1 MLNKLQNINFGLKR
15 HTLPVILQTEAAE
28 CGIACLSM
36 ITAWHN
42 HAVDL
47 REMRLAHG
55 VSQKGLSLAQLIDVA
70 RRCHFSTRSLRL
82 ELTDLNKL
90 RLPCILH
97 WDMTHFVVLHEVGH
111 KKCVIH
117 DPAIGRR
124 VLSLEEVSR
133 SFTGI
138 ALELTPDDS
147 FTTSA
152 PPTRVKIGQLVGRIV
167 GLKSSLIYVL
177 LLALAIEFISLLVPL
192 FSQWT
197 IDDVVVSSDRHLLL
211 ILMLGYGL
219 ILLTKQIMSLMRAWV
234 MMFITTSVR
243 VQWQG
248 SVLRHLISLP
258 VAFFE
263 RRNLGDLV
271 SRFGAVDAIQGTLSS
286 SFLVAVLDGLFSIIT
301 LIMMIL
307 YSGWLTLIPC
317 AAIVLYVIGR
327 LIWYRPLLNAS
338 QEQIIHAAKQNS
350 HFLETMRGIKT
361 LKLFQKNYQ
370 RSDDWLTLLV
380 NQLNAGVRTQK
391 LQILFQQLNGLLFA
405 ADNLLVLALGATMVI
420 DQRFTVGLLM
430 AFISYKSQF
439 LDRVRNLVDNAFA
452 MKMLSIQTERL
463 ADIILT
469 QPETTSVS
477 TYSEVERLNAPPEL
491 AFSHVSFHY
500 SIHENAVLKEV
511 SFTVKAGECV
521 ALTGASGCGK
531 TTAGQLLL
539 GCLQPTQ
546 GEILV
551 NGTPLSRFGL
561 ERLRSFS
568 AAVLQDD
575 VLFAGTILDN
585 ITFFGTDYDMEFVVK
600 CAQLAAIHHDI
611 LAMPMQYNTVVGDM
625 GSALSGGQKQ
635 RLFLARALFRKPQ
648 FLLLDEATS
657 NLDLFHEQTISE
669 ALKSLNITRLIIA
682 HRPHT
687 LMMVDRIIIL
697 DQGQVAGEH
706 LPADLFPALQGEKA

>member
-1 MLNKLQNINFGLKR
+1 MLSKLQNINFGLSR
-15 HTLPVILQTEAAE
+15 NTLPVVLQTEAAE
-28 CGIACLSM
+28 CGLACLSM

-42 HAVDL
+42 NAVDL
-47 REMRLAHG
+47 RELRREQG
-55 VSQKGLSLAQLIDVA
+55 VSQKGLSLNQLIEVA
-70 RRCHFSTRSLRL
+70 RNHHFATRSLRL
-82 ELTDLNKL
+82 ELSDLGKL

-97 WDMTHFVVLHEVGH
+97 WDMKHFVVLKEVGH
-111 KKCVIH
+111 KNCVIH
-117 DPAIGRR
+117 DPAVGRR
-124 VLSLEEVSR
+124 VLSLEEMSN
-133 SFTGI
+133 SFTGV
-138 ALELTPDDS
+138 ALELSADES
-147 FTTSA
+147 FITS
-152 PPTRVKIGQLVGRIV
+152 PPPRKVQLRQLIGRIV
-167 GLKSSLIYVL
+167 GLKSSLIYVVM
-177 LLALAIEFISLLVPL
+177 LALAIEFIGLLVPL

-197 IDDVVVSSDRHLLL
+197 IDDVIVSSDRHLLL

-219 ILLTKQIMSLMRAWV
+219 ILLTKQIMSMMRAWV
-234 MMFITTSVR
+234 MMFITTSIR

-248 SVLRHLISLP
+248 SVFRHLVTLP

-271 SRFGAVDAIQGTLSS
+271 SRFGAVDTIQSTLSS
-286 SFLVAVLDGLFSIIT
+286 SFLVAVLDGLLSVVT
-301 LIMMIL
+301 LVMMIL

-317 AAIVLYVIGR
+317 TVISLYVIGR
-327 LIWYRPLLNAS
+327 IVWYRPLINAS
-338 QEQIIHAAKQNS
+338 QEQIIHAAKQS
-350 HFLETMRGIKT
+350 THFLETMRGVKT
-361 LKLFQKNYQ
+361 LKLFQKCHQ
-370 RSDDWLTLLV
+370 RSDDWITLLV

-405 ADNLLVLALGATMVI
+405 TDSLLVLAFGATMVI
-420 DQRFTVGLLM
+420 DQQFTVGLLM

-439 LDRVRNLVDNAFA
+439 LERVINLVDNAFA
-452 MKMLSIQTERL
+452 LKMLSIQTERL

-469 QPETTSVS
+469 EPEASLSANRSDAPPLTT
-477 TYSEVERLNAPPEL
+477 PPEL
-491 AFSHVSFHY
+491 SFHQVSFHY
-500 SIHENAVLKEV
+500 SVHEKAVLEDV
-511 SFTVKAGECV
+511 SFTLKAGECV

-531 TTAGQLLL
+531 TTAGQLML

-575 VLFAGTILDN
+575 VLFAGTILEN
-585 ITFFGTDYDMEFVVK
+585 ITFFDVGYDMEFVME

-635 RLFLARALFRKPQ
+635 RLFLARALYRRPRFI
-648 FLLLDEATS
+648 LLDEATS
-657 NLDLFHEQTISE
+657 NLDIFLEQKVSA

-682 HRPHT
+682 HRPQT

-697 DQGQVAGEH
+697 DQGRVAGEH
-706 LPADLFPALQGEKA
+706 LPADLFPMIQGENV